1 MTLTP
6 RPRSCW
12 PRILHVWLLSAP
24 NSVLFAG
31 KLPGTAPSWRQG
43 GGHPSWRAEGP
54 RESLGSLLP
63 GAGLFSPLADYSVM
77 LYMAVDHGRLY
88 STFRASTMPF
98 VPLLS
103 CPHSALGSTPTWL
116 HGSSQGDQRRGQ
128 PPAPAG
134 LPRDTTMQAGSTCP
148 ACCLR
153 PPGPTT
159 ATRRMA
165 PEAGEMKRCRQAPP
179 VGGQGGSDERLRLCS
194 PSSPPHTAGGALTG
208 HCPLLPSSMVL
219 PASPLSAL
227 NCWSLQPAP

>member
-1 MTLTP
+1 MSGSSPPPTLYSLQGNCPAQPPPGGREEGTP
-6 RPRSCW
+6 PGGQRIPVNHWGLFCRELVSSPHWLITRSCFT
-12 PRILHVWLLSAP
+12 WLW
-24 NSVLFAG
+24 
-31 KLPGTAPSWRQG
+31 T
-43 GGHPSWRAEGP
+43 
-54 RESLGSLLP
+54 
-63 GAGLFSPLADYSVM
+63 
-77 LYMAVDHGRLY
+77 HGRLY
-88 STFRASTMPF
+88 STFRSSTMPF

-103 CPHSALGSTPTWL
+103 CPHSALGSAPTWL

-159 ATRRMA
+159 ATRRMV
-165 PEAGEMKRCRQAPP
+165 PEGGEMKRCRQAPP

-194 PSSPPHTAGGALTG
+194 PSSPPHIAGGGLTG

-227 NCWSLQPAP
+227 NCWSLRPAP